1 MLFSYT
7 FAYLNVKLQYLEEE
21 YDYSH
26 KEVLKKRIYLFSKS
40 LQFNLFSLT
49 EEYLLG
55 IIQF

>member
-7 FAYLNVKLQYLEEE
+7 FAYLNVKLQYLKEE

-26 KEVLKKRIYLFSKS
+26 KKVLKKRIYLFSKS

>member
-7 FAYLNVKLQYLEEE
+7 FAYLNAKLQYLKEE

-26 KEVLKKRIYLFSKS
+26 KKVLKKRIYLFPKS